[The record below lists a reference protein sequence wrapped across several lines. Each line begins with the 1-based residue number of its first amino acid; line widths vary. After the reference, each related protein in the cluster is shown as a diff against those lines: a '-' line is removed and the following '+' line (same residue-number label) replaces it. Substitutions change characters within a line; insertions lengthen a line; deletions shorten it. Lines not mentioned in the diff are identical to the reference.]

1 MDQTSPG
8 DIACETDYYHKQD
21 RKLLKVVKEKTQ
33 NEVKHMQR
41 EVQIMKNKID
51 EYNRGINENMRFLK
65 SLEKDLFA
73 DGKKT

>member
-1 MDQTSPG
+1 
-8 DIACETDYYHKQD
+8 
-21 RKLLKVVKEKTQ
+21 
-33 NEVKHMQR
+33 MQR